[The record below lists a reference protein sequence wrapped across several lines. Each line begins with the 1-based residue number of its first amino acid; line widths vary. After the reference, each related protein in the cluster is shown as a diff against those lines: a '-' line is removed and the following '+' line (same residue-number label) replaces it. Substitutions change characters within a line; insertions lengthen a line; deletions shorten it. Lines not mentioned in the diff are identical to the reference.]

1 MSGGTPF
8 EEDDQSHHHH
18 HELENVYDVWIAT
31 RSKLRGYSTVVF
43 DRLQRVLLLFGSEEE
58 RRREGEKEKKEEKRT
73 KEVYDRSFSCAGVDN
88 VLVKPFK
95 WRNTSRGDSLAGRC
109 IDR

>member
-1 MSGGTPF
+1 M
-8 EEDDQSHHHH
+8 
-18 HELENVYDVWIAT
+18 
-31 RSKLRGYSTVVF
+31 K
-43 DRLQRVLLLFGSEEE
+43 
-58 RRREGEKEKKEEKRT
+58 RREGEKEKKEEKRT
-73 KEVYDRSFSCAGVDN
+73 KKVYDRSFSCAGVDN